1 MDTTT
6 PIGLNAEAAAQLSA
20 GLNDLLAD
28 LTVFY
33 MNARG
38 FHWNIRG
45 KAFFELHAKFEG
57 SFLFNAARLKPLVG
71 KQLTYTCN
79 PKKCAVRAQKIHECV
94 AAPSESPCCRQMFLL
109 YCHQNARLLLK
120 MLLVALLSVSSTW

>member
-45 KAFFELHAKFEG
+45 KEFFELH
-57 SFLFNAARLKPLVG
+57 LLKYRYL
-71 KQLTYTCN
+71 LY
-79 PKKCAVRAQKIHECV
+79 RH
-94 AAPSESPCCRQMFLL
+94 FLL
-109 YCHQNARLLLK
+109 YIFLH
-120 MLLVALLSVSSTW
+120 

>member
-1 MDTTT
+1 MDTNT
-6 PIGLNAEAAAQLSA
+6 PIGLNAEAAAQLSS

-45 KAFFELHAKFEG
+45 KAFFELHAKFEE
-57 SFLFNAARLKPLVG
+57 LYTDLQLKIDEVAERVL
-71 KQLTYTCN
+71 LMCCN
-79 PKKCAVRAQKIHECV
+79 
-94 AAPSESPCCRQMFLL
+94 
-109 YCHQNARLLLK
+109 
-120 MLLVALLSVSSTW
+120 LSVSIRV